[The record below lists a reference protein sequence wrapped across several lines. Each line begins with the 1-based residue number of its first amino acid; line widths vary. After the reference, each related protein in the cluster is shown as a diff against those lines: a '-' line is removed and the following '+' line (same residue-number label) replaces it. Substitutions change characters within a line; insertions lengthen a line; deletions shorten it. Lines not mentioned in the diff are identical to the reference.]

1 MFSVENIVQATRGQL
16 LQGNDVEITGI
27 AIDSRA
33 VKRGDLFVA
42 ITGEKTDG
50 HLYIQKAVDKG
61 ARAVLVEKPVST
73 DVPVILTTSTV
84 YALGRLAQ
92 WYRNQF
98 NIPVVGIT
106 GSVGKTTTKEMM
118 ASVLAS
124 RFSVLKSQGN
134 LNTEIG
140 LPLTLFGLKKH
151 HEVVVVEMGM
161 RGLGQIRELAKMA
174 RPNVGVI
181 TNIGENHLELLGS
194 KENILKAKWELAEA
208 LPPEGTLI
216 LNRDDDLLLAKGS
229 RMQSEVLWY
238 GTDRSAMVRAEN
250 ISVQGEGLSFNL
262 CWLDEKRIRVE
273 LPVPGRHNV
282 SNALAAAAVGLAF
295 GLTLEEIAKGLSLFT
310 NATMRLDIQ
319 RYKGITVINDAY
331 NASPVSMMAALEVL
345 ADLAKGRKIAVLSDM
360 LELGDWSMEGHKQ
373 VGRACKVDILYTY
386 GEMAKDINGA
396 APEIEKEH
404 FSSREAL
411 ADKLIE
417 ILKPGDTVLVKGSR
431 GMKMED
437 IVKRLVDNYA

>member
-250 ISVQGEGLSFNL
+250 ISVQGEGLSFDL
-262 CWLDEKRIRVE
+262 CWLGEKRIRVE

-295 GLTLEEIAKGLSLFT
+295 GLTLEEIAKGLSMFT

-360 LELGDWSMEGHKQ
+360 LELGDWSMEGHRQ

-386 GEMAKDINGA
+386 GEMARDINGA
-396 APEIEKEH
+396 APDIEKEH
-404 FSSREAL
+404 FGSREAL